1 MGSYPKSMLTKPPV
15 PSRGL
20 LRNCE
25 IFANLRLK
33 LYEVG
38 VLRGQEL
45 HHAAAAGQLLG
56 AVVGQPVSEAQV
68 SGHYRFAVAEA
79 FTAFMN

>member
-1 MGSYPKSMLTKPPV
+1 MLTKPPV
-15 PSRGL
+15 SSIRGL

-56 AVVGQPVSEAQV
+56 AVVRQPVSEAQV
-68 SGHYRFAVAEA
+68 SGHYRFAVAET